1 VRLAAAGAA
10 ELSGLSPSPG
20 WGRLIRLEP
29 GWGLPN
35 YRGVPIPAARH
46 PVWTC
51 TWLCAASAHPR
62 LGPFLWAGRR
72 FKNRP
77 LLGERSSDQRIVL
90 TPHWDIP
97 VLEGG
102 PDRHIAPVPR
112 RVSELERPQPS
123 PAGAV
128 SVGTRGG
135 ELGHALFGGLFTPR
149 DSSQGRIIVIFDAAL
164 GEGRLLQARANFF
177 YQLFAGIG
185 LLNVISNF
193 NLAINKSA

>member
-1 VRLAAAGAA
+1 MDGFKKCTSRPAPSVCRFLQQNLPTRDSCTAAKG
-10 ELSGLSPSPG
+10 S

-62 LGPFLWAGRR
+62 LGPFLWATRR
-72 FKNRP
+72 FKNSP
-77 LLGERSSDQRIVL
+77 LLGERSSDQQIVL

-112 RVSELERPQPS
+112 RVSELERPQPVPGWGRFCWHS
-123 PAGAV
+123 RRGIR
-128 SVGTRGG
+128 TR
-135 ELGHALFGGLFTPR
+135 FIRRP
-149 DSSQGRIIVIFDAAL
+149 
-164 GEGRLLQARANFF
+164 F
-177 YQLFAGIG
+177 YA
-185 LLNVISNF
+185 SR
-193 NLAINKSA
+193 